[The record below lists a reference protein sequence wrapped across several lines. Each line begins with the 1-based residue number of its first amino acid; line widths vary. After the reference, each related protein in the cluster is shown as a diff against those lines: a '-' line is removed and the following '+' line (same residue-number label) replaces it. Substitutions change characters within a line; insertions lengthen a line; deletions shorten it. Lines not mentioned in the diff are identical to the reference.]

1 MSDASVKDI
10 INKTSIRPKRRL
22 SLLSHQELDG
32 LMQSSEQVYCL
43 FRQCALA
50 VLNSGNMTDDG
61 PALLKR
67 YNDFDVRIIPQSRGL
82 KLELLNAPASAYV
95 DGLMIQGIQDHVFSA
110 LRDIVFCQHEMSD
123 VLKCEDIADS
133 TDTAGITD
141 IVFRILR
148 NADVVKADESPNL
161 LVCWGGHSISRR
173 EYEFTKEVGYH
184 LGLRGLN
191 IATGCGI
198 GAMKGPMKGAAVGH
212 AKQQIKSGR
221 YVGITEPGIIAAEP
235 PNALVNELVILPD
248 IEKRLEAFVR
258 LAHTIVVFPGGAGT
272 AEEILYVLSILMQPE
287 NAQQKLPVIFACSK
301 EDRPYFESLDR
312 FLRQC
317 LGDGVARYYQI
328 ISESPEKVAE
338 AARAGVQE
346 VHRFRRRTQESY
358 GFNWQLHIPAA
369 LQYPFL
375 PTHENME
382 ALKLYKGMSP
392 DELSVQLR
400 AAFSGIV
407 AGNVK
412 QFGIEQVAANGPYQ
426 LNADIELG
434 RLLEELLQGFIDQG
448 RMSLKQSYKPCFK
461 IKSH

>member
-1 MSDASVKDI
+1 MPDMRSSEVVT
-10 INKTSIRPKRRL
+10 KTSIRPKRRL

-32 LMQSSEQVYCL
+32 LLQESQKVYQL

-61 PALLKR
+61 QALLRR
-67 YNDFDVRIIPQSRGL
+67 YVDFDVRIIQQSRGF
-82 KLELLNAPASAYV
+82 KLELLNAPGSAYV
-95 DGLMIQGIQDHVFSA
+95 DGVMIQGIQDHVFSA
-110 LRDIVFCQHEMSD
+110 LRDIVFCQHEMAD
-123 VLKCEDIADS
+123 VLNCDINDPE
-133 TDTAGITD
+133 GITD

-212 AKQQIKSGR
+212 AKQQIKDGR
-221 YVGITEPGIIAAEP
+221 YIGITEPGIIAAEP

-272 AEEILYVLSILMQPE
+272 AEEVLYILSILMQPQ
-287 NAQQKLPVIFACSK
+287 NRHQVLPLIFASSK
-301 EDRPYFESLDR
+301 DDRPYFDALDK
-312 FLRQC
+312 FLRRC
-317 LGDGVARYYQI
+317 LGDEVAQYYQI
-328 ISESPEKVAE
+328 ISESPVKVAE
-338 AARAGVQE
+338 AARAGVKQ
-346 VHRFRRRTQESY
+346 VHQFRRRTQESY
-358 GFNWQLHIPAA
+358 GYNWQLYIPAE
-369 LQYPFL
+369 LQHPFL
-375 PTHENME
+375 PTHENMA
-382 ALKLYKGMSP
+382 ALKLHAGVSP
-392 DELSVQLR
+392 HELAVHLR

-412 QFGIEQVAANGPYQ
+412 QYGIEQVAAKGPYQ
-426 LNADIELG
+426 LHADAELG
-434 RLLEELLQGFIDQG
+434 SLLEELLQGFIAQG
-448 RMSLKQSYKPCFK
+448 RMSLKQEYKPCFE
-461 IKSH
+461 IVSR